1 TKTCQNAPLF
11 RAGMNGILY
20 RGHGGLFS
28 SRQPFAR
35 WLWDGTKVQHHYCG
49 SPTAQGGV
57 NDGSPLCL
65 PASASLLAQARR
77 AGLFPEP

>member
-1 TKTCQNAPLF
+1 MISLRQEL
-11 RAGMNGILY
+11 RLDRDGILY

-28 SRQPFAR
+28 SRRPFAR
-35 WLWDGTKVQHHYCG
+35 WLWDGIKVQHDYGG

-57 NDGSPLCL
+57 NDGSPLSL
-65 PASASLLAQARR
+65 PAIASLLAQARR